1 MHRPWIQKYQ
11 VIHQRQTNDWDFVF
25 CLLFAFRIV
34 EVVLLSLLI
43 FLICLFSFQ
52 VMYLGFEHIE
62 AVDPNLSLYE
72 HGKIK
77 YKTLSASKYRYMF
90 EFDTYETAVEW
101 QRIFKPWMM
110 KLKKN
115 ATQ

>member
-1 MHRPWIQKYQ
+1 
-11 VIHQRQTNDWDFVF
+11 
-25 CLLFAFRIV
+25 
-34 EVVLLSLLI
+34 
-43 FLICLFSFQ
+43 
-52 VMYLGFEHIE
+52 MYLGFEHIE

>member
-1 MHRPWIQKYQ
+1 
-11 VIHQRQTNDWDFVF
+11 
-25 CLLFAFRIV
+25 
-34 EVVLLSLLI
+34 
-43 FLICLFSFQ
+43 
-52 VMYLGFEHIE
+52 
-62 AVDPNLSLYE
+62 LSLYE